1 MLIISVRDHENN
13 RWKGNE
19 DRNKTKKKQRQKAAR
34 GADAIVEA
42 SELNDFVVH
51 LR

>member
-1 MLIISVRDHENN
+1 M
-13 RWKGNE
+13 KGK
-19 DRNKTKKKQRQKAAR
+19 RRQKQKKQRQKAAR